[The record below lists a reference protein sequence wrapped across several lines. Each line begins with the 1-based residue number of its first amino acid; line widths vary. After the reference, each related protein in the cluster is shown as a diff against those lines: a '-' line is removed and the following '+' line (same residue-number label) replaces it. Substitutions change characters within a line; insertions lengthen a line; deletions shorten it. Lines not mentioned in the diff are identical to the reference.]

1 MSTTLFTI
9 GYEGHPTPGS
19 MVTTLQGADV
29 ERLLDVRELPLSRR
43 RGFSK
48 TLLSATLAE
57 HGIRYDHE
65 RGAREP
71 QGTSTL
77 RTRRPRLD
85 SEKPA
90 RPTHLSDPAVR

>member
-65 RGAREP
+65 RALGNP
-71 QGTSTL
+71 KVH
-77 RTRRPRLD
+77 RPFER
-85 SEKPA
+85 A
-90 RPTHLSDPAVR
+90 GRG